1 MWDSTESPS
10 QALTQLCA
18 SSKVSLED
26 DFIKLH
32 PRSSIEGLKD
42 FKQESTFVVK
52 VTIKHV
58 LDHDDWWYT
67 TCICN
72 KAVYPDSKMF
82 FCEKCNKHVI
92 KVTPR
97 YKLKLHV
104 IDATDSTTFVV
115 FDRDASAM
123 LKKSC
128 SDILDL
134 QDKNTAAGDLPK
146 EFEVLIDK
154 TYLFKVECKNDYN
167 SKFEQSFRVKKVCMD
182 EKVIE
187 SFSDVEIKS
196 LDLLIK
202 FTKESNDVETLSDD
216 LNNIVSSHV
225 PPEESLKTKNVIDVQ
240 IHELTRKESSQLD
253 NLDLATQPPVP
264 KLKRQS
270 QSMVQENK
278 KIPEFGHVDP
288 IFLAI
293 FGEELGSVWQLEDIE
308 GNQHQLTFNMD
319 VNHPV
324 LTDGWYSDLQ
334 SDFAD
339 YVRKRRLRRLE
350 LQGRHN
356 TFIVQCK
363 LLLCNTPKK
372 SSNIGKGWKDFCT
385 FNRLEEGDI
394 LVFLA
399 DKEMKKCA
407 YIY

>member
-10 QALTQLCA
+10 QPLTQLSA

-52 VTIKHV
+52 ATIKHV

-72 KAVYPDSKMF
+72 KA
-82 FCEKCNKHVI
+82 CNKHVI

-97 YKLKLHV
+97 YKLKLRV
-104 IDATDSTTFVV
+104 IHTTDSTTFVV

-134 QDKNTAAGDLPK
+134 QDKNTTAGDLPK

-167 SKFEQSFRVKKVCMD
+167 SKFKQSFRVKKVCMD

-196 LDLLIK
+196 LDLYSTNEEESKVNERTNQISSDSIAEDLLIK
-202 FTKESNDVETLSDD
+202 FTEESNDAETLSDH

-225 PPEESLKTKNVIDVQ
+225 PAKN
-240 IHELTRKESSQLD
+240 
-253 NLDLATQPPVP
+253 P
-264 KLKRQS
+264 
-270 QSMVQENK
+270 
-278 KIPEFGHVDP
+278 
-288 IFLAI
+288 
-293 FGEELGSVWQLEDIE
+293 
-308 GNQHQLTFNMD
+308 
-319 VNHPV
+319 
-324 LTDGWYSDLQ
+324 
-334 SDFAD
+334 
-339 YVRKRRLRRLE
+339 
-350 LQGRHN
+350 
-356 TFIVQCK
+356 
-363 LLLCNTPKK
+363 
-372 SSNIGKGWKDFCT
+372 
-385 FNRLEEGDI
+385 
-394 LVFLA
+394 
-399 DKEMKKCA
+399 
-407 YIY
+407 

>member
-1 MWDSTESPS
+1 MSVIQKHTHSLQELNPEKESWNILARVVRLWFVEDYTKGKTPFSMEIVLQDQEIIFNCDGEDATKLKKMMWDNTESPS
-10 QALTQLCA
+10 QALTQLSA

-42 FKQESTFVVK
+42 FKQVQIFVSITFVVK
-52 VTIKHV
+52 ATIKHV

-67 TCICN
+67 ACICN

-97 YKLKLHV
+97 FKLKLRV
-104 IDATDSTTFVV
+104 IDSTDSTTFVV

-128 SDILDL
+128 SDILEL

-196 LDLLIK
+196 LDLYSANEEETKLNEPTNNEEETSPDSIAEDLLIK
-202 FTKESNDVETLSDD
+202 FTEESNDFDTLSDH

-225 PPEESLKTKNVIDVQ
+225 PPEESLKKK

-253 NLDLATQPPVP
+253 NLDLGTQPPVP
-264 KLKRQS
+264 VLKRQS
-270 QSMVQENK
+270 RSMVQENK
-278 KIPEFGHVDP
+278 KIPVKMLKKN
-288 IFLAI
+288 IK
-293 FGEELGSVWQLEDIE
+293 IE
-308 GNQHQLTFNMD
+308 
-319 VNHPV
+319 
-324 LTDGWYSDLQ
+324 
-334 SDFAD
+334 
-339 YVRKRRLRRLE
+339 K
-350 LQGRHN
+350 
-356 TFIVQCK
+356 
-363 LLLCNTPKK
+363 
-372 SSNIGKGWKDFCT
+372 
-385 FNRLEEGDI
+385 
-394 LVFLA
+394 
-399 DKEMKKCA
+399 
-407 YIY
+407 

>member
-1 MWDSTESPS
+1 MSVIQKHTHSLQELNPEKESWNILARVVRLWFVEDYTKGKTPFSMEIVLQDQEIIFNCDGEDATKLKKMMWDNTESPS

-32 PRSSIEGLKD
+32 PRSSIE
-42 FKQESTFVVK
+42 VK
-52 VTIKHV
+52 ATIKHV

-97 YKLKLHV
+97 FKLKLRV

-167 SKFEQSFRVKKVCMD
+167 TKFEQSFRVKKVCMD

-196 LDLLIK
+196 LDLYSANEEETKLNERTNQISSDSIAEDLLIK
-202 FTKESNDVETLSDD
+202 FTEESNDLETLSDD

-225 PPEESLKTKNVIDVQ
+225 PPEESLKNKNVIDVQ
-240 IHELTRKESSQLD
+240 IHELTRKESSHLD
-253 NLDLATQPPVP
+253 NLDLGTQPPVP
-264 KLKRQS
+264 VLKRQS
-270 QSMVQENK
+270 RSMVQENK
-278 KIPEFGHVDP
+278 KIPVKMLKKN
-288 IFLAI
+288 IK
-293 FGEELGSVWQLEDIE
+293 IE
-308 GNQHQLTFNMD
+308 
-319 VNHPV
+319 
-324 LTDGWYSDLQ
+324 
-334 SDFAD
+334 
-339 YVRKRRLRRLE
+339 K
-350 LQGRHN
+350 
-356 TFIVQCK
+356 
-363 LLLCNTPKK
+363 
-372 SSNIGKGWKDFCT
+372 
-385 FNRLEEGDI
+385 
-394 LVFLA
+394 
-399 DKEMKKCA
+399 
-407 YIY
+407 

>member
-1 MWDSTESPS
+1 MNCTKIIFNCDGEDATKLKKMMWDNTESPS

-52 VTIKHV
+52 ATIKHV

-67 TCICN
+67 ACICN

-97 YKLKLHV
+97 FKLKLRV

-128 SDILDL
+128 FDILDL

-167 SKFEQSFRVKKVCMD
+167 TKFEQSFRVKKVCMD

-196 LDLLIK
+196 LDLYSTNEEESKLNERTNQISSDSIAEDLLIK
-202 FTKESNDVETLSDD
+202 FTEESNDVETLSDD

-225 PPEESLKTKNVIDVQ
+225 LPKESLKNKNVIDVQ
-240 IHELTRKESSQLD
+240 IHELTRKESSHLD
-253 NLDLATQPPVP
+253 NLDLATQPPLP
-264 KLKRQS
+264 ALKRQS
-270 QSMVQENK
+270 RSMVQENK
-278 KIPEFGHVDP
+278 KIPVKMLKKN
-288 IFLAI
+288 IK
-293 FGEELGSVWQLEDIE
+293 IE
-308 GNQHQLTFNMD
+308 
-319 VNHPV
+319 
-324 LTDGWYSDLQ
+324 
-334 SDFAD
+334 
-339 YVRKRRLRRLE
+339 K
-350 LQGRHN
+350 
-356 TFIVQCK
+356 
-363 LLLCNTPKK
+363 
-372 SSNIGKGWKDFCT
+372 
-385 FNRLEEGDI
+385 
-394 LVFLA
+394 
-399 DKEMKKCA
+399 
-407 YIY
+407 